1 MKPETTAVIL
11 IGYQNDYFSPD
22 GILYPVVEESSRVT
36 GTLDNTVALLD
47 ALAPTPALLIAT
59 PIIFTP
65 DYSELEEPVGILAS
79 IKEAGA
85 FKAGTQGAETIEQLR
100 RFGDRILQVPG
111 KRGLNAFSNTAL
123 DQILQDRHIE
133 DVIIAGTVTSICIDS
148 GGRAAHE
155 RGYRVTIL
163 SDCTSGRSNF
173 EQDFYCEQIFPLYA
187 RVIGHQTL
195 LQEMAVP
202 LTEQHTAA
210 ATVSHSPI
218 SQTIDGNH
226 E

>member
-22 GILYPVVEESSRVT
+22 GILHAVVEESSRLT
-36 GTLDNTVALLD
+36 GTLDNTVALLR

-79 IKEAGA
+79 IKELGA
-85 FKAGTQGAETIEQLR
+85 FRAGSRGAETIEQLR
-100 RFGDRILQVPG
+100 HFGDRILEVPG
-111 KRGLNAFSNTAL
+111 KRGLNAFSNTSL
-123 DQILQDRHIE
+123 DQVLQDHQIE
-133 DVIIAGTVTSICIDS
+133 DVIIAGAVTAICIDS

-163 SDCTSGRSNF
+163 SDCISGRSHL

-187 RVIGHQTL
+187 SVIDHPAL
-195 LQEMAVP
+195 LREMDAP
-202 LTEQHTAA
+202 LHAPT
-210 ATVSHSPI
+210 TVHS
-218 SQTIDGNH
+218 G
-226 E
+226 

>member
-22 GILYPVVEESSRVT
+22 GILHAVVEESSRVT
-36 GTLDNTVALLD
+36 GTLDNTVALLH
-47 ALAPTPALLIAT
+47 ALAPTPTLLIAT

-79 IKEAGA
+79 IKEVGA
-85 FKAGTQGAETIEQLR
+85 FKAGTRGAETIEQLR
-100 RFGDRILQVPG
+100 HFGDRILEVPG

-123 DQILQDRHIE
+123 DQVLQDHHIE
-133 DVIIAGTVTSICIDS
+133 DVVIAGTVTSICIDS

-155 RGYRVTIL
+155 RDYRVTIL
-163 SDCTSGRSNF
+163 SDCISGRSNF

-187 RVIGHQTL
+187 NVIGYQAL
-195 LQEMAVP
+195 LQEMDIP
-202 LTEQHTAA
+202 LAEQDTPAA
-210 ATVSHSPI
+210 AVS
-218 SQTIDGNH
+218 TD
-226 E
+226 